1 MAKKQHQLDKLTD
14 KLTEVLMQTIDHLP
28 ESDVPFGSVR
38 LSKQEQIEQYMGV
51 RDDPVAWQQIFEEQ
65 GLREGMKYAR
75 DMERLIREPEEVEDA
90 ISADDEGE

>member
-1 MAKKQHQLDKLTD
+1 MPKRQHQLDKLTD
-14 KLTEVLMQTIDHLP
+14 KLTEVLMQTVDHLP

-38 LSKQEQIEQYMGV
+38 LSKQEQIEQYLEV
-51 RDDPVAWQQIFEEQ
+51 RDDPVAWQQIFQEQ

-75 DMERLIREPEEVEDA
+75 DMEKMLREPSEVEDA